1 MEVTIDYSLKGIERC
16 PQCGIANP
24 LLSRCWDEKVRIK
37 DTATARLYATF
48 RCSSCDRIVM
58 AEGPPSPINQHGNFL
73 HNQIA
78 IRAAAIYPAPQ
89 KVDENLPGDA
99 RRYLKQAVDTLFA
112 PDASVVMS
120 ASSVDAMLKAKGY
133 LEGSLYS
140 RIDKAVKDHILTED
154 MGRWAHRVRLEA
166 NAVRHV
172 DQEATPPTREDAEKV
187 LDFSRA
193 LGDFLF
199 VFTARVTHGL
209 EQAEAATDAA

>member
-1 MEVTIDYSLKGIERC
+1 MEVMIGFSLRGVERC
-16 PQCGIANP
+16 PHCGIANP
-24 LLSRCWDEKVRIK
+24 LLSRCWEETARIK

-48 RCSSCDRIVM
+48 KCSSCNRIVM
-58 AEGPPSPINQHGNFL
+58 AEGPVSPINQHGNFL
-73 HNQIA
+73 HYEIA
-78 IRAAAIYPAPQ
+78 QRAEAIYPTPK
-89 KVDENLPGDA
+89 KVDENLPEDA

-133 LEGSLYS
+133 LDGSLYS

-154 MGRWAHRVRLEA
+154 MGRWAHKVRLEA
-166 NAVRHV
+166 NAVRHA
-172 DQEATPPTREDAEKV
+172 DQQVIPPTKEDAEQV
-187 LDFSRA
+187 LEFSQA

-209 EQAEAATDAA
+209 EQVGAVSDAS

>member
-1 MEVTIDYSLKGIERC
+1 MEAMIGHSLRGIERC

-24 LLSRCWDEKVRIK
+24 LLSLCWQQTARIG

-48 RCSSCDRIVM
+48 ECSSCNRIVM
-58 AEGPPSPINQHGNFL
+58 AEGPVSHINQHGNFM
-73 HNQIA
+73 HYETAQ
-78 IRAAAIYPAPQ
+78 RAAAIYPAPK
-89 KVDENLPGDA
+89 KVDENLPEDA
-99 RRYLKQAVDTLFA
+99 RRYLKQAVATLFA

-133 LEGSLYS
+133 LDGSLYN

-154 MGRWAHRVRLEA
+154 MGRWAHKVRLEA
-166 NAVRHV
+166 NAVRHA
-172 DQEATPPTREDAEKV
+172 DQQVMPPTKEDAEQV
-187 LDFSRA
+187 LEFSQA

-209 EQAEAATDAA
+209 EQVGAVSDAS